1 MEQKGD
7 FRVQFAD
14 PTLIV
19 LGLSGIAYLVM
30 LIAILRGQIARRGI
44 QMDSGMHDSSSRLLV
59 FYLFISVGFVV
70 IQALLRLQ
78 EMRLVAGFD
87 AYTLQRITLYIL
99 LAMAGVFYLLTRL
112 FQRRKG
118 LGLHWWAAWMVWIA
132 VAVVLYENPFRLP
145 DVLVPMGANG
155 IIRWLLAFYVVVGGW
170 VFFMIGALLLSVLNY
185 RRATSPLHRNRAM
198 YWSMAV
204 CLAAASGIFFL
215 IRIPAAG
222 NLLHLLALFIAVYA
236 MLTHNLRD
244 LRQALRHSSSY
255 LIMLI
260 VTVAV
265 YTGGFYA
272 IHLIFQ
278 YMPGYN
284 PLIAGLALAL
294 ALAVLFNPLL
304 GVVQRFIA
312 HLITGTRY
320 DAHQTLSEYS
330 MSISNILD
338 IEVLATVV
346 LGLISEAMEI
356 SRGALVTVHQETGD
370 GLWPVEGGKY
380 LLRPVSGLGQ
390 ESSEGRL
397 SANNPVVYYLSR
409 EHHPLTQ
416 YDIDFQTRFQVMEP
430 EERAWLSSLKMDLYV
445 PIYVKENWIGL
456 LALGPKTSGDRY
468 FDHDMVLLQT
478 LADQTAVALENAR
491 LYQDLKLR
499 NTENERLNA
508 ELKTANTELAR
519 LDQAKSDFI
528 NIASHELRTPLT
540 QVIGYNDILGEM
552 IRSDDLQAG
561 VGVQMVDS
569 VRKAA
574 RRLEEIVETMFDVSK
589 LDTKTLDLARA
600 PVSLASIIS
609 VAVETW
615 AKGME
620 ERHQNMSVRGIAN
633 LPTIFADGKRL
644 TQVFSHLIQNAIK
657 STPDGGQIRISGR
670 VVNQEENTIPAS
682 GRTPNNGSGNNNGNG
697 AHEHPPLNR
706 YVEIVVSDTGIGIAP
721 EDLERIFE
729 KFYRVGNVLLH
740 STGDT
745 KFKGAGPGLGLTIA
759 RGIIEAHGGRIWAES
774 AGHDEENCPG
784 ARFYVLLPIRTASAD
799 TAALTAAM
807 QKRN

>member
-1 MEQKGD
+1 M
-7 FRVQFAD
+7 QFAD

-19 LGLSGIAYLVM
+19 LALSGVAYLVM
-30 LIAILRGQIARRGI
+30 LLAIVRGQVVRRGV
-44 QMDSGMHDSSSRLLV
+44 QMDSGIQVSSARLLIL
-59 FYLFISVGFVV
+59 YLIISVGYAVS
-70 IQALLRLQ
+70 QSLLRLQ
-78 EMRLVAGFD
+78 ELQLITGFD
-87 AYTLQRITLYIL
+87 AYALKRITLFML
-99 LAMAGVFYLLTRL
+99 LGMAGVFFLLTRL

-118 LGLHWWAAWMVWIA
+118 IGLTWWLVWIVWVA
-132 VAVVLYENPFRLP
+132 LAVVLYENPLNLP
-145 DVLVPMGANG
+145 DVLLTMGANG
-155 IIRWLLAFYVVVGGW
+155 IIRWLLAFWVVVSGW
-170 VFFMIGALLLSVLNY
+170 IFFMSAAVLLAVLNY
-185 RRATSPLHRNRAM
+185 HRATSPLHRNRAM

-204 CLAAASGIFFL
+204 ALAATSGIFFL
-215 IRIPAAG
+215 LQVPAIG
-222 NLLHLLALFIAVYA
+222 NLLHMLALIIAVYA
-236 MLTHNLRD
+236 MLTHNLTD
-244 LRQALRHSSSY
+244 LRQALRRSSNY
-255 LIMLI
+255 LIML
-260 VTVAV
+260 VMTVAV

-272 IHLIFQ
+272 IHLIFR
-278 YMPGYN
+278 YAPGYN
-284 PLIAGLALAL
+284 PLIAGLVLAL

-304 GVVQRFIA
+304 GIVQRFIA

-338 IEVLATVV
+338 IELLATVV
-346 LGLISEAMEI
+346 VGLISEAMEI
-356 SRGALVTVHQETGD
+356 SRGALVTVHQETEAGF
-370 GLWPVEGGKY
+370 WPTEGGKY

-390 ESSEGRL
+390 DSSEGKL
-397 SANNPVVYYLSR
+397 SANNPVVYYLCR

-416 YDIDFQTRFQVMEP
+416 YDIDFQTRFQIMEP

-445 PIYVKENWIGL
+445 PIYVKDTWIGL

-499 NTENERLNA
+499 NADNERLNA
-508 ELKTANTELAR
+508 ELKTANAELAR

-552 IRSDDLQAG
+552 IKSDDIQAG

-589 LDTKTLDLARA
+589 LDTKTLDLMRA

-609 VAVETW
+609 VAVDTW
-615 AKGME
+615 SKGMQ
-620 ERHQNMSVRGIAN
+620 ERNQNMSVRGIAN
-633 LPTIFADGKRL
+633 LPTIVADGKRL
-644 TQVFSHLIQNAIK
+644 SQVFSHLIQNAIK

-670 VVNQEENTIPAS
+670 VVTQEENTIPAS
-682 GRTPNNGSGNNNGNG
+682 GNGSAANGSNHHRNGNNNNG
-697 AHEHPPLNR
+697 AEPHESSVDR

-774 AGHDEENCPG
+774 TGHDEENCPG
-784 ARFYVLLPIRTASAD
+784 ARFYVLLPIRAAAAD
-799 TAALTAAM
+799 TAALTAVM
-807 QKRN
+807 QKHQ